1 MNSTRLSGS
10 DRADAGARK
19 SDVSMP
25 AHRQPYD
32 RVKRGL
38 DALFAGLALLVLSP
52 VLLGVGVAVALM
64 MGRPVLFRQTRPGLG
79 GRLFELRKFRTM
91 HPIGPGRVSDGERL
105 TRFGRWLRSSS
116 LDELPTLWN
125 VLRGDMSLVGP
136 RPLMVSY
143 LERYTPEQARRH
155 EVRPGITGLAQVRG
169 RNALSWE
176 KKFSYDVHYVD
187 ARCLRLDLRILL
199 ETVVVVLR
207 GEGIT
212 ADGYATAPEFLGTA
226 DSVSLTNADRGGAP
240 PA

>member
-1 MNSTRLSGS
+1 MT
-10 DRADAGARK
+10 
-19 SDVSMP
+19 
-25 AHRQPYD
+25 AHGQPYD

-52 VLLGVGVAVALM
+52 VLLGVGVAVALA

-91 HPIGPGRVSDGERL
+91 HPVRPDRVSDGVRL
-105 TRFGRWLRSSS
+105 TRFGRWLRATS

-136 RPLMVSY
+136 RPLLVSY

-169 RNALSWE
+169 RAALSFE
-176 KKFSYDVHYVD
+176 DRFTYDVQYVD
-187 ARCLRLDLRILL
+187 TRCLRLDLRILL
-199 ETVVVVLR
+199 ETVVLVLHR
-207 GEGIT
+207 EGVT
-212 ADGYATAPEFLGTA
+212 ADGYATGPEFLGTA
-226 DSVSLTNADRGGAP
+226 DSGSLANVDGGGAP
-240 PA
+240 RR